1 MRQTS
6 GATQSPSCKPSQS
19 ARVPTRWR
27 RIPTPCKVN
36 RGLPISIAR
45 RRNGDHGGRTTL
57 LCRALTGIS
66 TLAGLAAILA
76 ACATTPPLPPRT
88 VLDSRNHLLASSNFQ
103 SEEVKRTRVI
113 VTGMPEGPNKVS
125 DSTNSYLD
133 DFFAEQNQE
142 TACGQIYAPNLLGN
156 WARYRDYLEH
166 TLGHARGPVDLLV
179 YSAGAISL
187 MGLSKEFWGDIRS
200 LTFVSPLVGRE
211 AFSPG
216 SDPVKKMMAV
226 LLGSRLPPADK
237 YMSSI
242 DELLEHLMAAGV
254 TVRVNLGSGDTLL
267 DNTVIAD
274 RFSRYNAARTRIPIE
289 IADRPHGMT
298 ASQVNRLCEQVSA
311 GQSQP
316 KKDPETQ
323 AGP

>member
-1 MRQTS
+1 
-6 GATQSPSCKPSQS
+6 
-19 ARVPTRWR
+19 
-27 RIPTPCKVN
+27 
-36 RGLPISIAR
+36 
-45 RRNGDHGGRTTL
+45 
-57 LCRALTGIS
+57 
-66 TLAGLAAILA
+66 
-76 ACATTPPLPPRT
+76 
-88 VLDSRNHLLASSNFQ
+88 
-103 SEEVKRTRVI
+103 
-113 VTGMPEGPNKVS
+113 
-125 DSTNSYLD
+125 
-133 DFFAEQNQE
+133 
-142 TACGQIYAPNLLGN
+142 
-156 WARYRDYLEH
+156 
-166 TLGHARGPVDLLV
+166 VDLLV

-274 RFSRYNAARTRIPIE
+274 RFSRYNAERTRIPVE

-298 ASQVNRLCEQVSA
+298 ASQVNRLCDQASA
-311 GQSQP
+311 AQSQMI
-316 KKDPETQ
+316 KKDPETR